1 MLHRLV
7 FLLLLLICYPVYS
20 TDIPGSLPGTPLVD
34 IRNNGGVA
42 LNLGDDSVSGNIP
55 LGFDFRLFG
64 RTFNSVWVSNN
75 GVVSFSNGDIS
86 GYNSRPLRQLGSEYN
101 YALLPLWTDLIND
114 IEQNP
119 WVSLRPNSAIFGWYN
134 TSEYSNRSS
143 KSSFEVQLWNNN
155 NFEFRYSNVN
165 LSRQPF
171 TIGYT
176 GNISANEYVQ
186 WARSP
191 GGIFTGEN
199 FKFSSD
205 PTSQCNVNPLYNVD
219 CPGYAAA
226 YLQQQCS
233 INQLFSTSCPRYEQT
248 LLEQNCASNAL
259 YSSQCPGYAAAL
271 LEQNCA
277 RNPLYSSQCS
287 GYTAA
292 LNKQISKNTTAVSV
306 TDSKLGQQALED
318 TTKTT
323 TTVDVGGVELSIQ
336 GTISIATGIPEVI
349 KNVDTR
355 TSSSTANNQTIVDRS
370 RAISRIA
377 LETARSV
384 LLAEAATVNSVLDS
398 SVTSSIDTSQLEK
411 SLGGVAFSIAIPE
424 ENKSSPTRSLAL
436 AQASV
441 NSSTSV
447 SSTSLEQTAEK
458 TLNTTSQIS
467 DLGEGASFS
476 GLSRPPAGFS
486 AYTATQLRD
495 AQFYAPREIYRGQ
508 VNVDNARAGR
518 LLNGASD
525 RLHRD
530 MVDQQYRR

>member
-7 FLLLLLICYPVYS
+7 FLILLLICYPVYS
-20 TDIPGSLPGTPLVD
+20 IDIPGSIPGTSLVD
-34 IRNNGGVA
+34 VRNSGGIA

-75 GVVSFSNGDIS
+75 GVISFSNGNIS
-86 GYNSRPLRQLGSEYN
+86 GYNSEPLRQLGSEYN
-101 YALLPLWTDLIND
+101 YSLLPLWTDLINGG
-114 IEQNP
+114 EQNP
-119 WVSLRPNSAIFGWYN
+119 WVSLRPNTAIFGWYN
-134 TSEYSNRSS
+134 TREYGSRNSTSN
-143 KSSFEVQLWNNN
+143 FEVQLWNNSS
-155 NFEFRYSNVN
+155 FEFRYANVN
-165 LSRQPF
+165 LARQAF

-176 GNISANEYVQ
+176 GNISAGEYVQ
-186 WARSP
+186 WARNP
-191 GGIFTGEN
+191 GGGFLGEN
-199 FKFSSD
+199 FKFISD
-205 PTSQCNVNPLYNVD
+205 PLSQCTVNPLYNID

-233 INQLFSTSCPRYEQT
+233 INQLYSISCPRYEQT
-248 LLEQNCASNAL
+248 LLEQNCASNSL

-292 LNKQISKNTTAVSV
+292 LNKEVSKNSTNLSTVDTKFS
-306 TDSKLGQQALED
+306 TSLPED
-318 TTKTT
+318 TTKIS
-323 TTVDVGGVELSIQ
+323 TTVDVGGVELSTQ

-349 KNVDTR
+349 RNVDTR
-355 TSSSTANNQTIVDRS
+355 PTSTTTNNQTLVDRS

-377 LETARSV
+377 LETARNV
-384 LLAEAATVNSVLDS
+384 LLAEAATVNSVIDVSISS
-398 SVTSSIDTSQLEK
+398 SVETAQLER
-411 SLGGVAFSIAIPE
+411 SLGGLTITGAVSE
-424 ENKSSPTRSLAL
+424 ENRSSPIRSTAL

-447 SSTSLEQTAEK
+447 SSTSVDQTAER

-508 VNVDNARAGR
+508 VNVDNARASR